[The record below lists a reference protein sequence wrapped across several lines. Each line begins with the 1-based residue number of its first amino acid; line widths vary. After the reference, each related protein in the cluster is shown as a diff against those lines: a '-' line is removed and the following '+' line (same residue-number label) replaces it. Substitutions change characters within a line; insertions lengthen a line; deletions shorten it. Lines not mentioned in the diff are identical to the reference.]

1 MDLSVFSLKN
11 ATIRKTNYMNNT
23 TKGAQPIS
31 YYVISTEDMPNFVS
45 SLIEQYQATQQV
57 TPIECNQGERDLMT
71 AAEVCEY
78 LHVTPQTLHNWDKMR
93 YLVKKHIGRKV
104 YYNREDVLALA
115 ASGK

>member
-1 MDLSVFSLKN
+1 
-11 ATIRKTNYMNNT
+11 MNNT
-23 TKGAQPIS
+23 TKGAQPVVYYTIS
-31 YYVISTEDMPNFVS
+31 AEDMPNFVS

-57 TPIECNQGERDLMT
+57 TPIECKQGERDLMT
-71 AAEVCEY
+71 VPEVCEY

>member
-1 MDLSVFSLKN
+1 MSKS
-11 ATIRKTNYMNNT
+11 NT
-23 TKGAQPIS
+23 PVS
-31 YYVISTEDMPNFVS
+31 YYVISVDDMPGFVS

-57 TPIECNQGERDLMT
+57 TPIESKQESDLMT

-104 YYNREDVLALA
+104 FYNRKDVVALA
-115 ASGK
+115 TSTKK